1 MEILISYC
9 IMLCVLYCPFNLLR
23 LCIFFNVHIYIYLFI
38 VESVQWVLY
47 LLWGLCN
54 LKASLGTLGLGYL
67 SLNKYRFNYKINN
80 K

>member
-23 LCIFFNVHIYIYLFI
+23 LCVFFNVHIYIYLFI

-47 LLWGLCN
+47 LL
-54 LKASLGTLGLGYL
+54 
-67 SLNKYRFNYKINN
+67 
-80 K
+80 